1 MHCLAL
7 AFVVV
12 GGVWRYL
19 MRASVYFSI
28 QWMYIDLSLFMRATE
43 QVFSSML
50 TTLRC
55 SLAILSTFISAN
67 VIYHIR
73 GYGRVQWRETWSYVT
88 FQECSPS
95 ELKELCTHSTSSRLY
110 LFKKKLK
117 ELFMRYSRW
126 GNRWCSIKLYLFKSS
141 EFQRV
146 RSCDVVSKIWGC
158 SIDLLRGI

>member
-1 MHCLAL
+1 
-7 AFVVV
+7 
-12 GGVWRYL
+12 
-19 MRASVYFSI
+19 
-28 QWMYIDLSLFMRATE
+28 MYIDLSLFMRATE

-110 LFKKKLK
+110 LFKKKTEGIIHAL
-117 ELFMRYSRW
+117 
-126 GNRWCSIKLYLFKSS
+126 
-141 EFQRV
+141 QQV
-146 RSCDVVSKIWGC
+146 RQPLMFHKI
-158 SIDLLRGI
+158 IFV